1 MVPPSVPAPGSIAA
15 PGHRRYGSPVQ
26 DLGGKVAV
34 VTGGGGGIGR
44 ALGERFLAEGMR
56 VVLADIDAP
65 LLART

>member
-1 MVPPSVPAPGSIAA
+1 M
-15 PGHRRYGSPVQ
+15 Q

-56 VVLADIDAP
+56 VVLSDIDEP
-65 LLART
+65 LLAATVEELAREHGDAVIGGPSDVARL